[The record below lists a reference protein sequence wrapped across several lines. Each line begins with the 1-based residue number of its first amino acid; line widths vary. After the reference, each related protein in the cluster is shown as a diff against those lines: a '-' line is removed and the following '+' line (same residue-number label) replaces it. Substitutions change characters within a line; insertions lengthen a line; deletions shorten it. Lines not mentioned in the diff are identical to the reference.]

1 MTLPR
6 TLGAAAA
13 AASLASGLPPGR
25 GSGQRPPVCDQGP
38 AALRGLRR
46 LHVRRRRRLGCVDR
60 PLLLVLDRG
69 YAQHGRWHE
78 PRLGMGRGRR
88 PPLPVGRRRGLL
100 PAASSYAAISH
111 MWKRSVIAGSKH

>member
-13 AASLASGLPPGR
+13 AASLAAGLPSGR
-25 GSGQRPPVCDQGP
+25 GSAQRPPVCDQGP

-60 PLLLVLDRG
+60 PLLLALDQG

-78 PRLGMGRGRR
+78 PDWEWAEDEDRRSRLGGGAGCYLRLVVMLLFRVC
-88 PPLPVGRRRGLL
+88 VGVL
-100 PAASSYAAISH
+100 
-111 MWKRSVIAGSKH
+111 